1 MSIGKAIGATAIAAL
16 AILVSACEEE
26 AGVPPPQALT
36 RDAIGHY
43 CNMIVVDHPGPKA
56 QVHEKGQAK
65 PLWFS
70 SVRDALAYRLLP
82 GEAQSVTATYVHD
95 MGRSENWERPPDD
108 GTWILAK
115 TAHFVIGSSR
125 RGGMGAQEAVPFAE
139 AGAAKRFQERFGG
152 RIVAFDKIPAD
163 YIIGDQND
171 HKPTKD
177 NPSGHHHSH

>member
-1 MSIGKAIGATAIAAL
+1 MRVGKALGITVIAAL
-16 AILVSACEEE
+16 AMLVSACEEE
-26 AGVPPPQALT
+26 AAVPPPLGLT

-56 QVHEKGQAK
+56 QVHEKGRAQ

-108 GTWILAK
+108 GIWIQAA

-125 RGGMGAQEAVPFAE
+125 RGGMGAQEAVPFAD
-139 AGAAKRFQERFGG
+139 ADAAKRFMARFGG
-152 RIVAFDKIPAD
+152 RIVALDEIPAD
-163 YIIGDQND
+163 YVIGDRND
-171 HKPTKD
+171 HSPTKD
-177 NPSGHHHSH
+177 KPSGHHHNH